1 MGILSGSKPIVRA
14 RSVIEKNNFLFR
26 KVRQVRTRRKVQ
38 PNRFLDRP
46 DFVNVFNL
54 KNQS

>member
-1 MGILSGSKPIVRA
+1 MGILSGSKPIVRD
-14 RSVIEKNNFLFR
+14 RSVIEKNNFLLR
-26 KVRQVRTRRKVQ
+26 KVRQVRMRRKAQ
-38 PNRFLDRP
+38 PDTFLDRP